1 MKLKQARKLSRKWF
15 TLDLDQLNEVLQCLV
30 DAKGGHHAWLHT
42 NSFLLHHPRTRGHI
56 QMGVHDDW
64 TTGLQPFRE
73 ITFADCRIFLFESD
87 IESLLS

>member
-1 MKLKQARKLSRKWF
+1 MKLKQARKLSKKWF
-15 TLDLDQLNEVLQCLV
+15 TLELDQLNEVLQCLV
-30 DAKGGHHAWLHT
+30 EAKGGHHTWLQA
-42 NSFLLHHPRTRGHI
+42 NPFLQCHPRTRDRI